1 MFPVYKESCRSVGDV
16 RLCVCGVYV
25 RMFYGVFLIIF
36 SLVVCIPAFKKSPF
50 LSNLCVLL
58 YRSEIS
64 FGDFTS

>member
-36 SLVVCIPAFKKSPF
+36 SLVVVCIPAF
-50 LSNLCVLL
+50 
-58 YRSEIS
+58 
-64 FGDFTS
+64 